1 MFSIF
6 RNSSGSLML
15 LEKGLPKSCEL
26 SLAAETSSIWCQ
38 RQLPF
43 VITISTRNNNNIEQ
57 AGTWPTTT
65 RTDHHSLLH
74 PCSKTLN
81 RQSLNN
87 KDDRFACWMLYK
99 INNDLVDINP
109 ESFFHHSDPR
119 TRGAKRLHQEQTQ
132 HHVLFHSLCPS
143 TVSEWSLLPKDI
155 YSAPSH
161 KSVQS
166 RLEHRLYNLQPV
178 PLFRWIPR
186 LCIQFYG

>member
-1 MFSIF
+1 MFSVF

-15 LEKGLPKSCEL
+15 LAKGLPKSCEL

-43 VITISTRNNNNIEQ
+43 VITISTRNNNNTEQ
-57 AGTWPTTT
+57 PGTWPTTT

-87 KDDRFACWMLYK
+87 KDDRFAWGMLYK

-132 HHVLFHSLCPS
+132 HTLC
-143 TVSEWSLLPKDI
+143 
-155 YSAPSH
+155 AP
-161 KSVQS
+161 VQS
-166 RLEHRLYNLQPV
+166 LNGASSPRIFLQPLHSSPSRV
-178 PLFRWIPR
+178 
-186 LCIQFYG
+186 G